1 MNRIE
6 SGFVLLHKP
15 PGITS
20 FSALQEIKKA
30 VYPRKVGHTGTLD
43 KFAEGLLIAVVGKAT
58 KFASYITD
66 LGKEYTA
73 EIEFGRETDTLDPE
87 GEVIKEN
94 CPIPDRGTVETRAAE
109 FVGEILQVPPIYSAV
124 HVRGERAHKLARKG
138 EAVRLAG
145 RAVSIYAMKIIT
157 YEPPCLR
164 LDVHCSKGTYI
175 RSLARDLGK
184 SCGSC
189 GYVTKLR
196 RNSIGGFSLTETVFP
211 GDFKP
216 ERDIIPPERI
226 LKRIEAIRI
235 LHCKSEYLER
245 ILYGK
250 PVEEEIF
257 TEIPSDDGIYAVFD
271 QKSEEFVALLERK
284 MGSFIYKF
292 VGMQVCR

>member
-1 MNRIE
+1 MNRID
-6 SGFVLLHKP
+6 SGFVLVHKP

-20 FSALQEIKKA
+20 FSALQEIKKG
-30 VYPRKVGHTGTLD
+30 VYPLKVGHTGTLD

-58 KFASYITD
+58 KLASYITN
-66 LGKEYTA
+66 LGKEYKA

-87 GEVIKEN
+87 GTVIKKN
-94 CPIPDRGTVETRAAE
+94 CPIPDRETVEDRAAE
-109 FVGEILQVPPIYSAV
+109 FVGEIIQVPPIYSAV

-145 RAVSIYAMKIIT
+145 RPVRIYGMKVLT
-157 YEPPCLR
+157 YEPPSLQ
-164 LDVHCSKGTYI
+164 LSVHCSKGTYI

-184 SCGSC
+184 NCGSC

-196 RNSIGGFSLTETVFP
+196 RNSIGGFSLTESVVP

-216 ERDIIPPERI
+216 ERDIVPPERI
-226 LKRIEAIRI
+226 LERIESIHM
-235 LHCKSEYLER
+235 LHCKSEYIER

-257 TEIPSDDGIYAVFD
+257 TKIPSDDGIYAVLN
-271 QKSEEFVALLERK
+271 EETEQFVALLERNA
-284 MGSFIYKF
+284 GSFTYKF
-292 VGMQVCR
+292 VGMHV